1 MATDTKINLLIMN
14 YTEYR
19 VQFLA
24 PVVIDAGAEI

>member
-1 MATDTKINLLIMN
+1 MATDTKRNPLIMN

-24 PVVIDAGAEI
+24 PASIAPGAKI